1 MPSDITIRKARMV
14 DVPAIHS
21 LILKAAK
28 SSPVLPRSQAALY
41 ETLRDFFVSEDEA
54 GSVVGCCALHIS
66 WTDLAEIKSLS
77 VDESARHRGLGR
89 TLVQTCLDEARDL
102 RIRRVFALTAAV
114 EFFAK
119 LGFREVDKRELPH
132 KIWGDCINCPKFPD
146 CDEVAMVQDQTW
158 PGAAEAPTK

>member
-1 MPSDITIRKARMV
+1 MV

-54 GSVVGCCALHIS
+54 GNVVGCCALHIS

-77 VDESARHRGLGR
+77 VDESVRQRGLGR
-89 TLVQTCLDEARDL
+89 TLVQACLEEARSL
-102 RIRRVFALTAAV
+102 RIHRVFALTAVV
-114 EFFAK
+114 EFFTK
-119 LGFREVDKRELPH
+119 LGFREIDKHELPH
-132 KIWGDCINCPKFPD
+132 KIWGDCVNCPKFPD
-146 CDEVAMVQDQTW
+146 CDEVAMVQDLTW
-158 PGAAEAPTK
+158 PDAAKVPEE